1 MHKHCLPALFV
12 LVKKPAIY
20 CMALILLLVESSHH
34 AVHQL
39 KSLQSPLSFG
49 EDGPPLPKRQNR
61 GLSEITGLPTH
72 IKEISNGL
80 SDVGGENIASS
91 DKEDNDEDDDDDD
104 SGDDDDDLSSDE
116 EYISSVPRDIVNF
129 GPAGAPSC
137 FAQVIVQIWPRPSTS
152 PSSNVADCEGLLLAD
167 DLVLTSAYCAATAA
181 SVQIPVIRANKTVAL
196 LATTAI
202 GDDRHRQQR
211 PLGLL
216 KVDLPSYHR
225 NSGIPRKRMFLGS
238 GRKEGATSGP
248 LECQKER
255 PIASALPI
263 ADKLIPV
270 APVRNILSASHVLW
284 DDDIDSSAELTNG
297 KRKWWVARQSRQI
310 LAQAIRD
317 LGKKWRAPLGSSAG
331 GVDIDNPDNIGAL
344 LDAEDPRGH
353 RFHMCFSLYH
363 RRWMEQEPFSGIPFF
378 DWLDFGSGKNIT
390 PVDLDV
396 HPELRNRGWGIDCP
410 KEKFNDR
417 KLHYLNLEERKQY
430 AVDLTP
436 YQNGQHVRVTYRRSG
451 APIDDEAEVYLYVL
465 SSLDQTLYV
474 IPDAHPTIGHSTLIA
489 SEPALAAG
497 ELLIGKRGKLE
508 EVDFGSGHYRG
519 GVSSFVA
526 MHNWM
531 VDLGLNT
538 TSIEFELR
546 SAWNVTARSK
556 RVALGSGRKIS
567 YRETTRSGGG
577 GEVILLEK

>member
-1 MHKHCLPALFV
+1 MAKHCLSALV

-20 CMALILLLVESSHH
+20 CVTLILLFVESSHH
-34 AVHQL
+34 AVNQL
-39 KSLQSPLSFG
+39 KSLQLPSTFL
-49 EDGPPLPKRQNR
+49 EIDDNPPPERHSRELTGR
-61 GLSEITGLPTH
+61 EITSLPANINQTSNVGKN
-72 IKEISNGL
+72 IDGEI
-80 SDVGGENIASS
+80 IASS
-91 DKEDNDEDDDDDD
+91 DKEDDDDDDDD
-104 SGDDDDDLSSDE
+104 SGRDDDDISSDE
-116 EYISSVPRDIVNF
+116 EYISSLPHDIVNF
-129 GPAGAPSC
+129 GPASTPPC
-137 FAQVIVQIWPRPSTS
+137 FAQVVVQIWPRPSTS
-152 PSSNVADCEGLLLAD
+152 PSPSVADCQGLLLAD

-196 LATTAI
+196 LATTVI
-202 GDDRHRQQR
+202 GNDQHRQQH

-225 NSGIPRKRMFLGS
+225 NSGIPRKRMFLSSERIEIASGS
-238 GRKEGATSGP
+238 P
-248 LECQKER
+248 LECQNDR
-255 PIASALPI
+255 PFVSALPI
-263 ADKLIPV
+263 ANKLIPV
-270 APVRNILSASHVLW
+270 APVRNIMSASHVLW
-284 DDDIDSSAELTNG
+284 DDSIDTAAELTNG
-297 KRKWWVARQSRQI
+297 KRKWWVARRSRQI
-310 LAQAIRD
+310 LAQAVGD
-317 LGKKWRAPLGSSAG
+317 LGKNWRAPLDLSGD

-344 LDAEDPRGH
+344 LEAEDPRGH

-363 RRWMEQEPFSGIPFF
+363 RRWIEQEPFSGVPFY
-378 DWLDFGSGKNIT
+378 DWLDFGSGKNMT
-390 PVDLDV
+390 PVDFDTY
-396 HPELRNRGWGIDCP
+396 PELMNRGWGIDCP

-436 YQNGQHVRVTYRRSG
+436 YQNGQHVRVTYRQSG
-451 APIDDEAEVYLYVL
+451 APIDDATEVYLYVL
-465 SSLDQTLYV
+465 SLLQRTLYV

-497 ELLIGKRGKLE
+497 ELLIGKRGRLE

-538 TSIEFELR
+538 TSVEFELR

-556 RVALGSGRKIS
+556 RIALRSGRKIS
-567 YRETTRSGGG
+567 YREAKTRSGG